1 MVMLISYDLCG
12 VNKNYEALY
21 NTIRSFPKWVRLTE
35 SAWVIDTSKTCLE
48 VANMLIA
55 NTDDDDRVFVGE
67 LSGQAAWRKVM
78 CGDNNLRAMF

>member
-12 VNKNYEALY
+12 VNRNYEVLY

-35 SAWVIDTSKTCLE
+35 SAWIISTSKTCLE

-55 NTDDDDRVFVGE
+55 NTDDDDKVFVGE

-78 CGDNNLRAMF
+78 CGDSNLRAMF